1 MQERNFPHD
10 WRVRP
15 AAQIAAACLTL
26 LLAAAGAAF
35 ASRNDVVEG
44 NPASSVR
51 VLIYEDLQSG
61 RGAQFQLMLQNK
73 LMPRYGSRV
82 AFVHRDFV
90 LGRHDWAPQ
99 AAIAARWVWEQSN
112 ALGIQIRAEILAE
125 HDSITAR
132 NLKDWLIDFA
142 YRNHLDPKGIV
153 DSLSDKR
160 LRALVDQDQQAATA
174 RGVTEVPTVY
184 VGGISFA
191 QDIIYDDLVRA
202 IDDALAK

>member
-1 MQERNFPHD
+1 MQKRNFPHY

-15 AAQIAAACLTL
+15 RAGIAASCLSL
-26 LLAAAGAAF
+26 LLAAAGTVS
-35 ASRNDVVEG
+35 ASRHDVIEG
-44 NPASSVR
+44 NQASPVR
-51 VLIYEDLQSG
+51 VLIYEDLQSD

-73 LMPRYGSRV
+73 LLPRYGSRV
-82 AFVHRDFV
+82 EFVHRDFV
-90 LGRHDWAPQ
+90 LARHDWAPQ

-112 ALGIQIRAEILAE
+112 ALGIEIRREILAE
-125 HDSITAR
+125 HGSITAHS
-132 NLKDWLIDFA
+132 LKDWLIDFA

-160 LRALVDQDQQAATA
+160 LGALVDQDQQAAMA
-174 RGVTEVPTVY
+174 RGVTQVPTIY